1 MGLISYD
8 NEARIPLY
16 ARTPQSCKSA
26 SVSLGRFEA
35 YLAAVSSSF
44 ALVALTTGPHTF
56 SYPIVVVA
64 AAG

>member
-35 YLAAVSSSF
+35 YLAA
-44 ALVALTTGPHTF
+44 ARGPLLGLVVGQQGH
-56 SYPIVVVA
+56 
-64 AAG
+64 